1 MIGATLGVMG
11 LAAAAVLLSWGY
23 FRRYRMSRPPIGVVD
38 LGDVAFMIG
47 GIVLVPYLYL
57 ALPAWLVGG
66 VLALGT
72 LGILHLT
79 GEPVLR
85 VRWLVWPV
93 ALGLAAA
100 DVALALRAGTTSAAY
115 LAVNDLVLLLTIVGV
130 TNLWAQSGLR
140 SRDLAVLAAA
150 LTVYDLVATSLLPLT
165 TDLIERL
172 AGLPFTPMV
181 AWPVGGGQ
189 WLGIELGGLLLA
201 AVGPLVFRRAFG
213 RAAGL
218 VAVLVALGTVAG
230 LMLLGAAGALRAAF
244 PVMVVLGPLLVAQ
257 HAYWCR
263 RRGAERTTGEY
274 LVAEPLRGGK
284 APAAA

>member
-172 AGLPFTPMV
+172 AGLPFTPMA
-181 AWPVGGGQ
+181 AWPVGDGQ
-189 WLGIELGGLLLA
+189 WLGIGLGDLLLA
-201 AVGPLVFRRAFG
+201 TVGPLVFRRAYG

-230 LMLLGAAGALRAAF
+230 LMLLGAAGALRGAF

-257 HAYWCR
+257 HACWS
-263 RRGAERTTGEY
+263 RRGAERTTAEY

-284 APAAA
+284 APAAAA